1 MDRSCTTGKY
11 PNWPSHTQR
20 IFPVKKIKAR
30 LAEMPGC
37 CTVPPTANNNERKK
51 KNQSYYTCVIIVER
65 SALGDF
71 TWRGALEFYAL
82 ILAMAFFMRHEFNF
96 FPQQFF
102 LFQSWSFVWLV
113 PKYIEGLVHVYTWPV
128 RLPPAPTFDNSCTCP
143 IWTYWFKNISWTT
156 VWF

>member
-1 MDRSCTTGKY
+1 MK
-11 PNWPSHTQR
+11 
-20 IFPVKKIKAR
+20 
-30 LAEMPGC
+30 
-37 CTVPPTANNNERKK
+37 ERK

-156 VWF
+156 VWFQTGSRYQKQILRTFCFISLSRINIALLECSKSSLWLFS